1 MARTAKTT
9 KTRQRASLSPS
20 VHQPTSPTGKKT
32 PASKRVS
39 KKKLPTP
46 VESASSSSE
55 DESETL
61 SSPSPSPPR
70 IKSKTPKKAARKSL
84 PTILDPND
92 FSPRALKK
100 IVAAFI
106 KERGGLKGMGLE
118 EGEAEVLED
127 DEDERAFQLSDVDED
142 DEAEKDQK
150 AYVVVYSCNS
160 DLIDVSHCRKE
171 LANRWRGEG

>member
-1 MARTAKTT
+1 MARTAKPP
-9 KTRQRASLSPS
+9 KTRQRAYLSTS

-32 PASKRVS
+32 PISKPVS
-39 KKKLPTP
+39 KKKLPTSP
-46 VESASSSSE
+46 ESASSSSE

-70 IKSKTPKKAARKSL
+70 IKSKTPKKARKSL